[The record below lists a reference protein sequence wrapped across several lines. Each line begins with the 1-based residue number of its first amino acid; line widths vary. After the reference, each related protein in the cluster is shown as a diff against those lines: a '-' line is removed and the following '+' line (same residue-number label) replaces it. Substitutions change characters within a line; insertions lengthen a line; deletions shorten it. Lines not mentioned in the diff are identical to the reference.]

1 MWDDIKMITM
11 GILDLQG
18 DVEEHQIMTQKAF
31 DEMQIEGKTK
41 LVNVLEDIKDCDGL
55 IISGGESSTI
65 GMHLERTGLL
75 EYIRESKI
83 PVLGTCAGLV
93 LLSKD
98 TKKDQILLGLIDMEV
113 KRNGFGRQRMSF
125 ETEIEF
131 DGEKYPGIFIRAP
144 YTENIAYNVEI
155 LSKYDGKVIGVKQ
168 DQYMAIA
175 FHPELTEN
183 TLIHRKF
190 IEEVIECVE

>member
-1 MWDDIKMITM
+1 MITI

-18 DVEEHQIMTQKAF
+18 DVEEHEVITKKAF
-31 DEMQIEGKTK
+31 ENMQVEGNTK

-65 GMHLERTGLL
+65 GMHLKKTGLL
-75 EYIRESKI
+75 DYIRDSKI

-93 LLSKD
+93 LLS
-98 TKKDQILLGLIDMEV
+98 TKTARDQVLLGLINMEI

-125 ETEIEF
+125 EAEVNF
-131 DGEKYPGIFIRAP
+131 DGISYPGIFIRAP
-144 YTENIAYNVEI
+144 YIKNVEDDVKV
-155 LSKYDGKVIGVKQ
+155 LSRYDDRIIAVQK
-168 DQYMAIA
+168 DQYMGIA

-183 TLIHRKF
+183 TLIHERF
-190 IEEVIECVE
+190 INKVIECVE